1 MAPTSV
7 DAAWPRGVEGEDS
20 TLQDTLTGVAEG
32 TPLGKAASTLVGA
45 IGGSGGPAAALGGG
59 PAAGG
64 SGTIQIVFEQTNE
77 FGNASDREEIRQ
89 MVREATRNGGE
100 DALAELELL
109 LKQTLS
115 EA

>member
-1 MAPTSV
+1 MT
-7 DAAWPRGVEGEDS
+7 DEDLS
-20 TLQDTLTGVAEG
+20 TEDRTILL
-32 TPLGKAASTLVGA
+32 
-45 IGGSGGPAAALGGG
+45 IGSGP
-59 PAAGG
+59 
-64 SGTIQIVFEQTNE
+64 IQIVFEQTNE